1 MMSLP
6 AVQDALRDLLQ
17 KDVIR
22 VEKFLEHLELAKVLS
37 DDHRV
42 TTFIAHTIEEETEH
56 LNKARALLSQVEAL
70 VTSPDEVQPAIAA
83 PAAPTLEPPDT
94 HQRLRDENVL
104 TVGSLFGAAQ

>member
-1 MMSLP
+1 MSLP

-42 TTFIAHTIEEETEH
+42 TTFIEHTIEEETEH
-56 LNKARALLSQVEAL
+56 LNKARALLAQVEAL
-70 VTSPDEVQPAIAA
+70 DVSSVEPLAADA
-83 PAAPTLEPPDT
+83 PAPAVVGLPDT
-94 HQRLRDENVL
+94 HQRLRDDNVL
-104 TVGSLFGAAQ
+104 TVGSLFGTGR